1 MTLEGHCRRVDLAY
15 FVLWHLRHHHC
26 VRTAAVFL
34 ALHEHIVVLQ
44 WACTAGNMQPSHLF
58 AVQA

>member
-1 MTLEGHCRRVDLAY
+1 MTLQGHCRRVDLAY
-15 FVLWHLRHHHC
+15 LDTITVC
-26 VRTAAVFL
+26 AAAVFL

-58 AVQA
+58 AVQT